1 MFVDKEIITTRFKPL
16 RSGDLLADVQKRMQR
31 EENYIL
37 PVVDHT
43 THALIGQLGYQEV
56 EKAGKGKKVSNLEL
70 ERPVKIYRGQHLFEA
85 ASLILKYERTLL
97 PVVDD
102 EWTLLGILERETVL
116 EILPQL
122 LNVTVPGSV
131 ISITLDRRDFTVSE
145 IVQLIETEEARI
157 LGMTV
162 ENELGANGYSRLE
175 ISFKLNVEDVS
186 RVAAALRRYDYEVST
201 NSENE
206 IFSEDI
212 QTRADELLNYIDM

>member
-70 ERPVKIYRGQHLFEA
+70 ERPVKIYREQHLFEA
-85 ASLILKYERTLL
+85 ASLILKYVRTLL
-97 PVVDD
+97 AVVDD
-102 EWTLLGILERETVL
+102 EWTLLGILARETVL